1 MAKSEEDKKQHGGAR
16 PGAGRPA
23 LSEAER
29 IAARRE
35 TVARRNANIRR
46 KVIELTPE
54 DVAAIEEKAK
64 AEGKSVHAWMVGA
77 VRRALND

>member
-1 MAKSEEDKKQHGGAR
+1 MERKNQSKRGGAR
-16 PGAGRPA
+16 PGSGRPA

-29 IAARRE
+29 VAARRE

-54 DVAAIEEKAK
+54 DVAAIEEKAA